1 MLSLANC
8 DWLRAHQNVLIDGA
22 TGVGKSYLAC
32 ALAQKA
38 CREGFTAQYLRCSKL
53 FEDLSIARADG
64 SYHRR
69 LAEFARKD
77 LLVLDDFGRTPL
89 TSAERKDLLEIIE
102 DRYDR
107 RSLIITSQLPTD
119 NWHDAIV
126 DPTIADALLDR
137 VIHNS
142 HKISL
147 KGESRR
153 KTKGK
158 QLKLV
163 G

>member
-1 MLSLANC
+1 MFNRLLGLVQDLGAGSL
-8 DWLRAHQNVLIDGA
+8 RQTI
-22 TGVGKSYLAC
+22 
-32 ALAQKA
+32 
-38 CREGFTAQYLRCSKL
+38 
-53 FEDLSIARADG
+53 
-64 SYHRR
+64 
-69 LAEFARKD
+69 
-77 LLVLDDFGRTPL
+77 
-89 TSAERKDLLEIIE
+89 
-102 DRYDR
+102 
-107 RSLIITSQLPTD
+107 LIITSQLPTD
-119 NWHDAIV
+119 NRHDAIV
-126 DPTIADALLDR
+126 DSTIADALLDR